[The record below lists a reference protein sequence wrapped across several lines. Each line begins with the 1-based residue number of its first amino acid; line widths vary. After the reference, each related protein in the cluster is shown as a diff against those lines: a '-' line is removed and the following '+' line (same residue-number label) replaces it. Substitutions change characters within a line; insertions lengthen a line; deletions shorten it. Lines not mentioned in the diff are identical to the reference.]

1 MVMPSFRKVAST
13 QRLNRFAELLSQ
25 DLDIPTIR
33 IRMGLTTGQ
42 ATGLMGRICRDLGWQ
57 AR

>member
-1 MVMPSFRKVAST
+1 MPSFRKVAST